1 MSDPT
6 LMNFPKLKPYL
17 VLAAVLTLGWLS
29 YCLYSAD
36 IPHVPD
42 IPLNEIG
49 EQMKFGT
56 FMILSGT
63 LMAFMAHSAGK
74 ALAAETRADEAK
86 LRDLGESIREAD
98 RLKVKQ
104 FDLEI
109 RGAGLAIDANQQST
123 IWKKIKNTN
132 NNFISI
138 HSRDPEKYHESLQ
151 NRQNLAAINTRAAF
165 RHSARDGVAYW
176 PIPTFALGPPAR
188 PDNQSRA
195 ARLILSGRNAA
206 TLGVTLFVCEKA
218 DNTLYA
224 QGMIQELFNFM
235 EKNKEVPQ
243 ALIVS
248 RDGDVARN
256 LSRPRGTPG
265 LTNGKVVPTV
275 FETVTGLLV
284 SRSQPFHYLRSTAL
298 NEPENNQDK
307 NSRLGK
313 LWSFYW
319 EQTRNYD
326 TAYEAELVASG
337 IEKPHAISSGT
348 P

>member
-1 MSDPT
+1 
-6 LMNFPKLKPYL
+6 
-17 VLAAVLTLGWLS
+17 
-29 YCLYSAD
+29 
-36 IPHVPD
+36 
-42 IPLNEIG
+42 
-49 EQMKFGT
+49 
-56 FMILSGT
+56 MILSGT

-109 RGAGLAIDANQQST
+109 RGAGLAIDAHQQSP
-123 IWKKIKNTN
+123 IWDFIQKKA
-132 NNFISI
+132 NNFTSI
-138 HSRDPEKYHESLQ
+138 FSQ
-151 NRQNLAAINTRAAF
+151 NAEDYEWSVADRLDSSSINTRAAF

-195 ARLILSGRNAA
+195 ASLILSGRNAA

-248 RDGDVARN
+248 NDGDVTRN
-256 LSRPRGTPG
+256 LSRPRG
-265 LTNGKVVPTV
+265 
-275 FETVTGLLV
+275 
-284 SRSQPFHYLRSTAL
+284 
-298 NEPENNQDK
+298 
-307 NSRLGK
+307 
-313 LWSFYW
+313 
-319 EQTRNYD
+319 
-326 TAYEAELVASG
+326 
-337 IEKPHAISSGT
+337 
-348 P
+348 